1 MTHPSESETIDE
13 PAQLRFLRRLVTT
26 LTVIMVGGVLV
37 VIALLVIRLSEG
49 DAAPQLPADIT
60 LPDGA
65 TARAVTFGTGWVAVV
80 TTEDQILILDSETGA
95 LRQTLQIQPAPAD

>member
-1 MTHPSESETIDE
+1 MTHPSEPENITE

-37 VIALLVIRLSEG
+37 VIALLVIRLS
-49 DAAPQLPADIT
+49 DDTAAPQLPAEIT

-65 TARAVTFGTGWVAVV
+65 TARAVTFGTGWLAVV
-80 TTEDQILILDSETGA
+80 TTDDQILILDSETGA
-95 LRQTLQIQPAPAD
+95 LRQSVQID